1 MLEIVPEEFGLMMP
15 SPPGLQPFRP
25 WPSTERFLA
34 PLLLD
39 VIMEEKFTEISDI
52 DRQMYLGGRVP
63 GANGEERYGGT
74 LPLASFTLS
83 LSIFHKF
90 THGTRTVQID
100 VEHLGL
106 KRNGCLFKLHI
117 GYQYLGIGQISARA
131 LSVMAFSS
139 RVNYNSSTL

>member
-1 MLEIVPEEFGLMMP
+1 MP

-74 LPLASFTLS
+74 LPLASFALS
-83 LSIFHKF
+83 F
-90 THGTRTVQID
+90 
-100 VEHLGL
+100 EHLPQVHTWNTYCAD
-106 KRNGCLFKLHI
+106 RC
-117 GYQYLGIGQISARA
+117 
-131 LSVMAFSS
+131 
-139 RVNYNSSTL
+139 